1 MVIQIIITSFCILLS
16 LYGLYEKNGVYI
28 KMGYFVYGIVVVIS
42 EFNFF
47 YLDPNP
53 EHFAVATLYG
63 IQSLLALPNKSD
75 YDGSKFTKSTTIKI
89 YTSLSLINFF
99 GIYIVGVTV
108 VPNFVR
114 YFHLVLAIFPLV
126 FIFLVLRKKTDPSK
140 QS

>member
-1 MVIQIIITSFCILLS
+1 MTIQIVITSFCILLS
-16 LYGLYEKNGVYI
+16 LYGLYEKNGVFI

-42 EFNFF
+42 ELNFF

-53 EHFAVATLYG
+53 EHFAVAILYG

-75 YDGSKFTKSTTIKI
+75 YEGSKLTKSTTIKI

-99 GIYIVGVTV
+99 GIYIVGVTL

-114 YFHLVLAIFPLV
+114 YFHLILAIIPLV
-126 FIFLVLRKKTDPSK
+126 FIYLVLRKKIDPSK
-140 QS
+140 QN

>member
-1 MVIQIIITSFCILLS
+1 
-16 LYGLYEKNGVYI
+16 
-28 KMGYFVYGIVVVIS
+28 MGYFIYGIVVVIS

-53 EHFAVATLYG
+53 EHFAVATLYS

-75 YDGSKFTKSTTIKI
+75 YDRSKFTKSATIKI

-99 GIYIVGVTV
+99 GIYILGVTV

-114 YFHLVLAIFPLV
+114 YFHLVLAFIPLV
-126 FIFLVLRKKTDPSK
+126 FIYLVLRKKTDPSK